1 MKKKGKKSVIRKLIY
16 FVLFGLIIFAFIYI
30 SNKYEKL
37 SVEEEISI
45 SDYYK
50 GLDEDIFEIVNSTK
64 MISYLN
70 KGNHLI
76 FIGNSNS
83 VWSQEYAKILFNIAK
98 KLDVEISYYDLE
110 NDKSQKNSNYYKLR
124 ERLAGNLTTTD
135 GSKNNLLAP
144 SFYVV
149 FNGEIVFYNIDTVA
163 MKNVDKPSE
172 YWTKARKEEFKQ
184 EITYNIEKYYLNN

>member
-1 MKKKGKKSVIRKLIY
+1 MKKKGKKSVIRKLLY

-76 FIGNSNS
+76 FICNSNS